1 MPSSKKGQTVE
12 VRWIDVI
19 HDSSWDTADSIECP
33 IITTVGY
40 FVSESETTL
49 KIGSTMS
56 SDGEISGIC
65 AFPLGCVMKV
75 REVTKHEYPIES

>member
-1 MPSSKKGQTVE
+1 MPSFTKGKLCE
-12 VRWIDVI
+12 VRWTDVI

-40 FVSESETTL
+40 FADESTTTL
-49 KIGSTMS
+49 KIGSTMN

-65 AFPLGCVMKV
+65 AFPLGCILKV
-75 REVTKHEYPIES
+75 REVIKYEHTVES

>member
-40 FVSESETTL
+40 FDSESDTTL
-49 KIGSTMS
+49 KIGSTKN

-65 AFPLGCVMKV
+65 AFPMGCVMKV
-75 REVTKHEYPIES
+75 REVTKYEYPSES

>member
-1 MPSSKKGQTVE
+1 MHSYEVGKLLE

-19 HDSSWDTADSIECP
+19 HDASWDTHDTVHCP

-40 FVSESETTL
+40 LAHESDTTL
-49 KIGSTMS
+49 KIGSTMN

-65 AFPLGCVMKV
+65 AFPKGCVMKV
-75 REVTKHEYPIES
+75 REVIKYEHTVEP

>member
-40 FVSESETTL
+40 FVNESDTTL

-75 REVTKHEYPIES
+75 REVTKHEYPIKS

>member
-1 MPSSKKGQTVE
+1 MPSSNIGKLVE

-19 HDSSWDTADSIECP
+19 HDSSWDTADAVNCP

-40 FVSESETTL
+40 LAYESDTTL
-49 KIGSTMS
+49 KIGSTMN

-65 AFPLGCVMKV
+65 AFPKGCVMKV
-75 REVTKHEYPIES
+75 REVKQYEHPIES

>member
-75 REVTKHEYPIES
+75 REVTKHEYPIKS